1 MNRLRASEV
10 LAELSGR
17 DRVLDGLMARHGPAR
32 LGRPVPVDARF
43 AVLVRSIVSQ
53 QLAGSAARAIHA
65 RVADALGG
73 RVTPDGVLGARPDA
87 LAGCGLSRAKVA
99 AVTDLADRVARGQ
112 VQLARI
118 GRLDDAAVVDH
129 LVQVRGIGV
138 WTAEMFLLVALAR
151 PDVWPV
157 GDLGVRTGYALA
169 WRTPSLPSPA
179 RLGELGDRFRPFRST
194 VAWYCWRV
202 ADQAKQSAA
211 GAAGQ
216 RRRKVD
222 P

>member
-1 MNRLRASEV
+1 MSRPPATHL

-17 DRVLDGLMARHGPAR
+17 DPVLDRLVARHGPPR
-32 LGRPVPVDARF
+32 LGRPVPADARF

-53 QLAGSAARAIHA
+53 QLAGSAARAIHS
-65 RVADALGG
+65 RVVDALGG
-73 RVTPDGVLGARPDA
+73 RVTPDAVLGTRPDR
-87 LAGCGLSRAKVA
+87 LAACGLSRAKVA
-99 AVTDLADRVARGQ
+99 SVTDLAGRVDRGQ

-138 WTAEMFLLVALAR
+138 WTAEMFLLTALSR

-157 GDLGVRTGYALA
+157 GDLGVRSGYALA
-169 WRTPSLPSPA
+169 WGTGSLPSA
-179 RLGELGDRFRPFRST
+179 SLLEELGEPFRPYRSA

-202 ADQAKQSAA
+202 ADEAKQAEP
-211 GAAGQ
+211 GAA
-216 RRRKVD
+216 RAHRRKVG